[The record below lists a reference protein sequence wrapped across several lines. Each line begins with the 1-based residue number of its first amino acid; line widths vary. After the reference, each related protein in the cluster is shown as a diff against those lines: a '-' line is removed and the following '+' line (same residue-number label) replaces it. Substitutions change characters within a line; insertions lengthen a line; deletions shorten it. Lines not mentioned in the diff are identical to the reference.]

1 MIHET
6 DRNLHRLLG
15 WIIHK
20 NPTYLISACL
30 TAVGARL
37 LLVDPANP
45 TGDINLILVTLGLLQ
60 VYEWTVSGILIALHH
75 ARRSPED
82 RASLLLVAAAFWTG
96 PIAATIE
103 MIALRPQLGL
113 ALAIGVCLIAMG
125 ELRLCCKILQLRMS
139 LAGQVCGC
147 LCVVFLTAIAPLLK
161 TPELDT
167 RMNEVH
173 LYYAWWVFAVL
184 VLGCLGVLRAYRK
197 ETLAVPKTA
206 TATASTWTQEVC
218 FLGMTIV
225 ASGVHL
231 FGMNYAFYCHAKVFY
246 ASPMIVALSVVGM
259 EALSVSHKR
268 YRSALTLLGLLP
280 AIAIIMALQPF
291 DNEVPIEKLPGVF
304 RDPMLCVSIVAG
316 VAWWFGYRR
325 HRSSLLLH
333 ACCAAFAL
341 AAILVTIGRTSI
353 SYEVDRHHVIKAF
366 YGIAAYWAV
375 MAMVLRSRCEA
386 LFAILFQL
394 AATTMLVWGKSRADG
409 LIVCCAV
416 GWSGLIAVHLVARDP
431 RFLFRIIPVTFLAI
445 APWMCK
451 SAAEFRFQVATHAAV
466 LAIVVFLA
474 GHFWRWTRYRIVAA
488 LIVVGHCLAALVAK
502 ASESSHPEALL
513 FVFAGFCVLGAGAL
527 ISWHKNRLL
536 SLVPRVKH
544 NNVEVAAP

>member
-60 VYEWTVSGILIALHH
+60 VYEWAVSGILIALHR

-113 ALAIGVCLIAMG
+113 ALAIGACLIALG
-125 ELRLCCKILQLRMS
+125 ELRMCCKILQLRMS

-147 LCVVFLTAIAPLLK
+147 SCMVFLTVVAPLLK

-167 RMNEVH
+167 RMNEIH
-173 LYYAWWVFAVL
+173 LYYAWWVFAAL
-184 VLGCLGVLRAYRK
+184 VLGCLGVLRAYRR
-197 ETLAVPKTA
+197 EALAVPKTA
-206 TATASTWTQEVC
+206 TATVSTWMQEVC
-218 FLGMTIV
+218 FLGMTIA

-246 ASPMIVALSVVGM
+246 ASPLIVALSVVGM
-259 EALSVSHKR
+259 EALSVNFSR
-268 YRSALTLLGLLP
+268 YRSALALLGLLP

-291 DNEVPIEKLPGVF
+291 DAEVPIDQLPGVL
-304 RDPMLCVSIVAG
+304 RDPMFCVSIVAG
-316 VAWWFGYRR
+316 AAWWFGYRR

-333 ACCAAFAL
+333 AGCGAFAL
-341 AAILVTIGRTSI
+341 AAILLMLGRTAI
-353 SYEVDRHHVIKAF
+353 SYEVDRHHLTMAL
-366 YGIAAYWAV
+366 YGIAVYFFV
-375 MAMVLRSRCEA
+375 MALVLRSRSEA
-386 LFAILFQL
+386 VLAILFQL
-394 AATTMLVWGKSRADG
+394 AATAVLVWGKSRADG
-409 LIVCCAV
+409 LIVCCAA
-416 GWSGLIAVHLVARDP
+416 GWSGLIVVHLVARYP
-431 RFLFRIIPVTFLAI
+431 RFLLRVIPVTFLAF
-445 APWMCK
+445 APWMFH
-451 SAAEFRFQVATHAAV
+451 SAVEFRLQVATHAAV
-466 LAIVVFLA
+466 LAILVFLV
-474 GHFWRWTRYRIVAA
+474 GHIWRWTRYRLVAA
-488 LIVVGHCLAALVAK
+488 LIVAGHCLAGLVAK
-502 ASESSHPEALL
+502 VSASSHPEALL
-513 FVFAGFCVLGAGAL
+513 FVFAGFCVLGTGAL

-536 SLVPRVKH
+536 SLVPRVERS
-544 NNVEVAAP
+544 VEVAVP